1 MKKILTCVGTRPNF
15 IKIVKL
21 KRLFKELG
29 YEYKLL
35 HTGQHFDAKMSDV
48 FLQQLG
54 LGAPDYFLGIGG
66 GSNNEVVG
74 RIIIEAEKVLLDYK
88 PDMLIVPGDVNS
100 TFACAFAAASLR
112 IPVAHIES
120 GLRSMD
126 MDMPEERN
134 RILTDRLSDLLFVTE
149 QIGVTH
155 LEHEGVDK
163 AKIKLVGNTIVDAL
177 VEMNPLIDASPV
189 MSELQLTDP
198 YCLVTFHRPINV
210 DSIENLTIITQ
221 IIKRLSE
228 RMTVVFPVHPRT
240 LKNLEQYE
248 LKNKIEL
255 PNVKLIAPQG
265 YIEFIRLMKESRIVV
280 SDSGGVQIETSYFNV
295 PCFTVRDTT
304 ELKMTIEKGTN
315 QLVKLNADQLL
326 NQVDATIA
334 APATTRAQAI
344 EWDGRASERI
354 VATIQEY
361 LTKK

>member
-1 MKKILTCVGTRPNF
+1 MKRILTCVGTRPNF

-21 KRLFKELG
+21 KRLFKAAG

-35 HTGQHFDAKMSDV
+35 HTGQHFDFKMSDV

-54 LGAPDYFLGIGG
+54 LGEPDYFLGIGG
-66 GSNNEVVG
+66 GTNNEVVG
-74 RIIIEAEKVLLDYK
+74 KIIMEAEKVLLDYK

-134 RILTDRLSDLLFVTE
+134 RILTDRLSELLFVTE
-149 QIGVTH
+149 HIGVSH
-155 LEHEGVDK
+155 LEQEGTHK
-163 AKIKLVGNTIVDAL
+163 SKIKLVGNTIVDAL
-177 VEMNPLIDASPV
+177 VEMTPLIDASPV
-189 MSELQLTDP
+189 MSELQLTKP
-198 YCLVTFHRPINV
+198 YCLVTFHRPVNV
-210 DSIENLTIITQ
+210 DSKENLTIITQ

-240 LKNLEQYE
+240 LKNLEQHD
-248 LKNKIEL
+248 LKKEIEL

-265 YIEFIRLMKESRIVV
+265 YIEFIRLMKESSLVV
-280 SDSGGVQIETSYFNV
+280 SDSGGVQIETSYFHV

-315 QLVKLNADQLL
+315 QLVRLDAEQLIK
-326 NQVDATIA
+326 QVDEKLANPTVA
-334 APATTRAQAI
+334 RERVL
-344 EWDGRASERI
+344 EWDGMASERI
-354 VATIQEY
+354 VDTIKEY